1 MSRTKKLRTVLPR
14 AMHRV
19 LALVLMTAVC
29 FGVFAYTAS
38 AQTTYLVSDGTVL
51 TTLRA
56 APDADVQEVLDRA
69 GVAVAGSDFV
79 ISDPTG
85 SVRQIR
91 VHRLDLVSVVCDGSM
106 LVCQAEGRT
115 VAQVLEALG
124 ITLGP
129 EDYLNCQPDAPAL
142 DSMVIEVTR
151 VSHLEE
157 TAEQPVSYGTLTC
170 RTDELPLG
178 EMQVLSPGQDGLRTV
193 TQRITY
199 ENGQEISRETVAS
212 VVVQMP
218 VAQVLLVGTNAGSSP
233 LDPLP
238 DADLIPVKTRE
249 GASALEAA
257 QAQASEQPAIT
268 QDELDHAQ
276 EKLDAS
282 QESALPANAIVTL
295 SGEVLTYTRVLSCE
309 ATAYTCEGSSWNTT
323 ATGTTARYGEIA
335 VDPSVIPLGSRLY
348 VTCDDGYCVYGVC
361 TAEDTG
367 GAIKGNRIDLYFDT
381 YNECINFGRRQ
392 CMVYI
397 LG

>member
-14 AMHRV
+14 ALNRV
-19 LALVLMTAVC
+19 LALVVMTAVC

-38 AQTTYLVSDGTVL
+38 AQTTYLVSDGTVS
-51 TTLRA
+51 TTLKA
-56 APDADVQEVLDRA
+56 ASDADVLEVLDKA
-69 GVAVAGSDFV
+69 GVSVEGSDFV
-79 ISDPTG
+79 VSDPTG
-85 SVRQIR
+85 GVRQIW
-91 VHRLDLVSVVCDGSM
+91 VHRLDLVSVVCDGTM

-129 EDYLNCQPDAPAL
+129 EDYLNYQPDEPAF
-142 DSMVIEVTR
+142 DSMVVEVTR
-151 VSHLEE
+151 VSHEEE
-157 TAEQPVSYGTLTC
+157 TLQQAVPYGTLTC
-170 RTDELPLG
+170 RTDALPLG
-178 EMQVLSPGQDGLRTV
+178 EVQVLSPGQDGVRTV

-212 VVVQMP
+212 IVVQMP
-218 VAQVLLVGTNAGSSP
+218 VAQVLLVGTDAGPSP
-233 LDPLP
+233 LDPLT
-238 DADLIPVKTRE
+238 DVELIPAKTRT
-249 GASALEAA
+249 GGSTLEAPEA
-257 QAQASEQPAIT
+257 PAEQPAEIS
-268 QDELDHAQ
+268 QAELDRSQ
-276 EKLDAS
+276 EKLDVS
-282 QESALPANAIVTL
+282 QEAALPANAIVTL
-295 SGEVLTYTRVLSCE
+295 SGEVLTYTQVLSCE

-367 GAIKGNRIDLYFDT
+367 GAIKGYRIDLYFDT

-392 CMVYI
+392 CTVYI